1 MSKNNIPSQ
10 EELIETANKAASA
23 KEQNRANYKGN
34 LIYQPKGPAGEYAKW
49 AINLYN
55 GCSNGC
61 TYCYNRRGVLSHAF
75 GDKPK
80 LAAPIAKLL
89 KRTWE
94 RDANAKLATA
104 QKMSPALP
112 PDVATILNRK
122 YLTEAIL
129 QLIDE
134 DVIEKIGINRLRQDG
149 GVFFSFKCDPMDVEI
164 HTDTLIATDLLVLQR
179 GIPVTILTK
188 NTEWLEDERWQSL
201 LLFEPS
207 DEKYNP
213 KKLLTVGFTITGMDE
228 QEPNAPTTNSR
239 INALQQMRAYGFKT
253 FVSMEPVIRFDRART
268 VLMNIVGET
277 DEIRIG
283 LQSHFKKDRYDI
295 GELMDFLRLLV
306 AISRN
311 EDEHGTRIA
320 LKQSFFD
327 ERLYKQI
334 PAHLHDD
341 YMELVNE
348 LKCNEPIK

>member
-1 MSKNNIPSQ
+1 MDEIKTK
-10 EELIETANKAASA
+10 ETKPI
-23 KEQNRANYKGN
+23 KGT

-61 TYCYNRRGVLSHAF
+61 TYCYNRRGVLSYAF

-80 LAAPIAKLL
+80 LAAPIAKLQKQ
-89 KRTWE
+89 KRDKDTQA
-94 RDANAKLATA
+94 RIYDGLPSV
-104 QKMSPALP
+104 MP
-112 PDVATILNRK
+112 PDVNTILDRK
-122 YLTEAIL
+122 FLTEAIQ

-134 DVIEKIGINRLRQDG
+134 DVIRKIGISRLRDDG
-149 GVFFSFKCDPMDVEI
+149 GVFFSFKCHPMDFEI
-164 HTDTLIATDLLVLQR
+164 HADTLIATDLLILHRV
-179 GIPVTILTK
+179 IPVTILTK
-188 NTEWLEDERWQSL
+188 NTEWLEDVRWQSL
-201 LLFEPS
+201 LLSEPL

-213 KKLLTVGFTITGMDE
+213 KKLLAVGFTITGMDE

-283 LQSHFKKDRYDI
+283 LQSPFKKDRYDI